1 MAQGRRRVVFGVGAV
16 LTLAWLATRSAA
28 LGGGSGGRV
37 GGCDYPPPGPP
48 PLPKT
53 QAELVRRIE
62 ARVLEANPGLGVP
75 VCDELNGRSCALL
88 VAGALA
94 QADAYGLPVDLVTAL
109 AWRESSFNLHID
121 NLAQRIADGR
131 AIGPLQVRPI
141 AFRDVGM
148 NAAQAVALP
157 LPAKVQYVTGAG
169 LKYLKKL
176 REHYLPEASW
186 CDVLH
191 AYNLGPSAVAAGKR
205 NPGYVAAIID
215 RARSYSELRTM

>member
-1 MAQGRRRVVFGVGAV
+1 MRK
-16 LTLAWLATRSAA
+16 TRTAYLV
-28 LGGGSGGRV
+28 LGGGVLGLALVAGRGATAGGGN
-37 GGCDYPPPGPP
+37 GGAGNDCGYPPPGPP

-53 QAELVRRIE
+53 QAELTRRIH
-62 ARVLEANPGLGVP
+62 ARIVEANPGLDVP
-75 VCDELNGRSCALL
+75 ICDELNRRSCALL

-94 QADAYGLPVDLVTAL
+94 QAEGYGLPVDLVTAL

-121 NLAQRIADGR
+121 NLAQRIREDR

-148 NAAQAVALP
+148 SAEQAIDLP
-157 LPAKVQYVTGAG
+157 LPAKLEYVTSAG
-169 LKYLKKL
+169 LKYLEKL
-176 REHYLPEASW
+176 RGRYLPGASW

-205 NPGYVAAIID
+205 NEGYVAAIVE
-215 RARSYSELRTM
+215 RAQRYSELRTM

>member
-1 MAQGRRRVVFGVGAV
+1 MNHKGSVLVFVAGA
-16 LTLAWLATRSAA
+16 LALAWLATRSAA
-28 LGGGSGGRV
+28 LGGGSGGGV
-37 GGCDYPPPGPP
+37 GGCGYPPPGPP

-62 ARVLEANPGLGVP
+62 ARILEANPNLGVSI
-75 VCDELNGRSCALL
+75 CDELNRRSCALL

-94 QADAYGLPVDLVTAL
+94 QAEGYGLPVDLVTAI

-121 NLAQRIADGR
+121 NLAQRIREDR

-148 NAAQAVALP
+148 NAEQAIDLP
-157 LPAKVQYVTGAG
+157 LPAKLQYVTSAG

-176 REHYLPEASW
+176 REHYLPAASW

-191 AYNLGPSAVAAGKR
+191 AYNLGPSAAAAGKR
-205 NPGYVAAIID
+205 NEGYVAAIVE
-215 RARSYSELRTM
+215 RAQRYSELRTM